1 MNHDTVGWVGIV
13 RMGLV
18 QASIGAVVVLATSTM
33 NRVMVVEL
41 ALPAAV
47 PGALVAWHY
56 AVQMLRPRLG
66 YGSDVGGRR
75 APWIVGGMA
84 ILALGAAGAAASVA
98 TMRTYPR
105 TGVALAIISYTII
118 GIGVGAAGTSLLV
131 LLSKRVAPRR
141 RAAAATIV
149 WIMLVAGFVI
159 TASVAGQLLDPFSSG
174 RLVEVTAAVATA
186 AFIISLLAVW
196 GVENTALPA
205 ELGSLGFRS
214 VAKPSF
220 RSALSEVWAEPQARR
235 FTIFVFVSMLAYS
248 AQELIFEPFAGAVF
262 GLGPAEST
270 RLTGVLH
277 AGALTGMLLAAVV
290 GSAIGGIQ
298 VGSMRISTVGG
309 CFASAAALLAVAG
322 VGIIGTAAPLRG
334 AVFVLGVA
342 NGSFAVAAI
351 GAMMQLAG
359 SGREAREGIRMG
371 LWGAA
376 QAIAFAVGGLA
387 GTVASDLARHFL
399 SSPGTAYA
407 MVFAGAAVLFSVAAG
422 QAARVFR
429 AAANNDGLLFA
440 VAGQVSK
447 VARQRP

>member
-131 LLSKRVAPRR
+131 LLSKRVAPRQ

-174 RLVEVTAAVATA
+174 RLIEVTAAVAAA

-196 GVENTALPA
+196 GVEGTTLPA
-205 ELGSLGFRS
+205 ELRYVGFRS
-214 VAKPSF
+214 VAKPAF
-220 RSALSEVWAEPQARR
+220 RNALSEVWAEPQARR
-235 FTIFVFVSMLAYS
+235 FAIFVFVSMLAYS

-262 GLGPAEST
+262 GLSPGAST

-277 AGALTGMLLAAVV
+277 AGALTGMLLVAVV
-290 GSAIGGIQ
+290 GSIQ
-298 VGSMRISTVGG
+298 AGSMRIWTVGG
-309 CFASAAALLAVAG
+309 CFASAAASIAVAG
-322 VGIIGTAAPLRG
+322 VGIIEQSAALRG
-334 AVFVLGVA
+334 VVFVLGFA

-351 GAMMQLAG
+351 GAMMQLSG

-387 GTVASDLARHFL
+387 GTVASDLARHLF

-407 MVFAGAAVLFSVAAG
+407 VVFAGEAVLFSVAAG
-422 QAARVFR
+422 QASRVFR
-429 AAANNDGLLFA
+429 PATDNDRLQFA
-440 VAGQVSK
+440 VAGGVAK